1 MNSLLDSSH
10 VRPGFYP
17 AANKWV
23 VTFLVQFNIET
34 VLKIWLWMTM
44 NVGIYN
50 NDDGNQQFSFT
61 QSEG

>member
-23 VTFLVQFNIET
+23 VPFLVQFNMET
-34 VLKIWLWMTM
+34 VLKIWLWMM

-50 NDDGNQQFSFT
+50 NDDDNQQFSFT
-61 QSEG
+61 QGDS